1 MPASDEQLRAWA
13 ATMARASTHCVTD
26 LQLQVAAKQAAVEM
40 HRSIATEVVFTWTG
54 LGVYAIDGQPLTT
67 AATGMSLAF
76 FTLAAHAARIEP
88 LRCADLP
95 ATGRA
100 LLNRLGRAAAAVE
113 PMSPGLAAAIGA
125 IGVRAGRLAVRG
137 GRLPIRIVCRS
148 PMLVAAVRVEVA
160 REGAGAAPGAPFAC
174 RQLPAPLPA

>member
-1 MPASDEQLRAWA
+1 MTVSDEQVRRWSRL
-13 ATMARASTHCVTD
+13 MASACGHITTD
-26 LQLQVAAKQAAVEM
+26 LRLLAEARQAAREM
-40 HRSIATEVVFTWTG
+40 RGLIPAEVVFTWTG
-54 LGVYAIDGQPLTT
+54 LHTFTIDGQPLTSPCR
-67 AATGMSLAF
+67 GMSLAF
-76 FTLAAHAARIEP
+76 FALAAHAARIEP
-88 LRCADLP
+88 MRVADLP